1 MCAST
6 PNVPI
11 SRRVLVCSSN
21 NSNSLVTPQIEI
33 LGIMEKPKALINS
46 GASANFINSSFVN
59 KHKLPRIEL
68 AKARQ
73 VQAIDGKNLD
83 LRIRHRVQLTFWL
96 QGRKC
101 SERFY
106 VMPLGNPTI
115 ILGMPWLKHQQP
127 HIQWSSGKIT
137 LPEPTPRGFHGI
149 QEEPEELQANLGMEE
164 EADPL
169 EEARKLVPQEYHEF
183 LPIFGEEFFTMLPPH

>member
-11 SRRVLVCSSN
+11 SRRILVCSSN

-33 LGIMEKPKALINS
+33 LGIMEKPKALIDS

-59 KHKLPRIEL
+59 KHKIPRIEL
-68 AKARQ
+68 TKTRQ

-83 LRIRHRVQLTFWL
+83 LRIRHCVQLTFWL

-101 SERFY
+101 TEHFY

-127 HIQWSSGKIT
+127 HIQWTSGEIT
-137 LPEPTPRGFHGI
+137 LPEPTPQGFHGV
-149 QEEPEELQANLGMEE
+149 
-164 EADPL
+164 
-169 EEARKLVPQEYHEF
+169 RKNQKKFKQTWEWRRRRIHSKRHVN
-183 LPIFGEEFFTMLPPH
+183 

>member
-1 MCAST
+1 
-6 PNVPI
+6 
-11 SRRVLVCSSN
+11 
-21 NSNSLVTPQIEI
+21 
-33 LGIMEKPKALINS
+33 MEKPKALIDS

-59 KHKLPRIEL
+59 KHKLPRVEL
-68 AKARQ
+68 TKARQ

-101 SERFY
+101 TERFY

-127 HIQWSSGKIT
+127 HIQWSSGEIT

-169 EEARKLVPQEYHEF
+169 EEVRKLVPQEYHEF
-183 LPIFGEEFFTMLPPH
+183 LPIFGEEFFTTLPPH